1 MNLINYRSDIYC
13 TEDRLGF
20 DKYIDVLSSMIRG
33 RDFKTPFCIG
43 IFGEWGRGKTSFMHL
58 LQGRISQDQI
68 EPYIIPVWFNPWRYE
83 KEEHLIIPFL
93 KTIEREIEK
102 YIEDQKGLEEKLTE
116 KLKGAA
122 TKIGDAACAF
132 AYGMQAECKLGLAKI
147 KLDVAKMAVREKELA
162 GRRIEE
168 AQKLSETLAS
178 TYYDIVTELKN
189 AVDKDFRIM
198 VFIDDLDRCLPEKA
212 VELLESIKLFLDL
225 EGYLFVIGVDKEV
238 VKRGISYRYRF
249 FDHKTDEGITCP
261 VISPEDYLDKMIQ
274 LPLELPPIESG
285 KKRRYIE
292 SLMDQAE
299 EFKEHADI
307 IEIGVGEN
315 PRSLKR
321 FINLLAFT
329 ARLAE
334 KVKDNIL
341 DDTVEPEETPE
352 NKELIEK
359 GFITLLY
366 IKWSIIVFS
375 FPRVHSDIKGNW
387 ERLIELQRATSEEGQ
402 TEKTGRERDDEN
414 AVFKTADIDER
425 LRRILK
431 KGAQF
436 PKDRWLIERFIHLT
450 EATLIKA
457 KAMDETLGYR
467 LDYKPGDMVRIPKGT
482 FLYGEGR
489 VERKIDDDYFIDR
502 FPVTNQQYKEFL
514 DDEKEY
520 KVPYREEDYARSYNW
535 DRENRIFPEGM
546 EDHPVVLVSYQD
558 AVKFCEWRSR
568 KDGHKYRLPTDEE
581 WEKAARGNDGRA
593 YPWGEEFDKGKC
605 NTVESGIGRTT
616 PVTAYPG
623 GASPH
628 GCFDMAGNVWELT
641 EDGAVVRGGSWGDI
655 YGYARCG
662 ARFGDYP
669 VVRLKNVGFRCVRTY
684 MVGRQVIL

>member
-20 DKYIDVLSSMIRG
+20 DKYIDVLSSMIRD

-102 YIEDQKGLEEKLTE
+102 YIEDQKGLGDKLTE

-147 KLDVAKMAVREKELA
+147 TFDAAKMTAREEELA
-162 GRRIEE
+162 RQRIEE
-168 AQKLSETLAS
+168 AQKLSETLSS

-261 VISPEDYLDKMIQ
+261 AISPEDYLDKMIQ
-274 LPLELPPIESG
+274 LPLELPPIEPG

-329 ARLAE
+329 ARLAG

-341 DDTVEPEETPE
+341 DDTVEPEETSE
-352 NKELIEK
+352 HKELIEK
-359 GFITLLY
+359 GFIPLLY

-387 ERLIELQRATSEEGQ
+387 ERLIELQKAAREEGQ
-402 TEKTGRERDDEN
+402 TEETGHEGDEEKTI
-414 AVFKTADIDER
+414 FKAADIDER
-425 LRRILK
+425 LKRILK
-431 KGAQF
+431 KGVPF
-436 PKDRWLIERFIHLT
+436 PEKQWLIERLIHLT

-457 KAMDETLGYR
+457 KAPDAIAGYR
-467 LDYKPGDMVRIPKGT
+467 LDYQPGDMAQILKGT
-482 FLYGEGR
+482 FLYGE
-489 VERKIDDDYFIDR
+489 EKTKKEINYDYFIDR
-502 FPVTNQQYKEFL
+502 FPITNRQYKEFL
-514 DDEKEY
+514 DDEKDHE
-520 KVPYREEDYARSYNW
+520 VPYEEKDWAGPYNW
-535 DRENRIFPEGM
+535 DRENRTFPEGM
-546 EDHPVVLVSYQD
+546 EDHPAVLVSYQD
-558 AVKFCEWRSR
+558 TVKYCEWRSG
-568 KDGHKYRLPTDEE
+568 KDSHRYRLPTEEE
-581 WEKAARGNDGRA
+581 W
-593 YPWGEEFDKGKC
+593 GKSSQR
-605 NTVESGIGRTT
+605 E
-616 PVTAYPG
+616 
-623 GASPH
+623 
-628 GCFDMAGNVWELT
+628 
-641 EDGAVVRGGSWGDI
+641 
-655 YGYARCG
+655 
-662 ARFGDYP
+662 
-669 VVRLKNVGFRCVRTY
+669 
-684 MVGRQVIL
+684 